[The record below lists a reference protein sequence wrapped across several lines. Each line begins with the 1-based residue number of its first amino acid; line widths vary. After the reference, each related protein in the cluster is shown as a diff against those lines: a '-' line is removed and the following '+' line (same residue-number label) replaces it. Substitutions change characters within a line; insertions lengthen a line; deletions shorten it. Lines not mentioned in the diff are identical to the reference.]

1 MTNNLICVSFFRQLE
16 VEVPKPASLPWP
28 APLDEAVDESLF
40 KQYIA
45 PPPEP
50 TPEPELSEEELA
62 AIRAAEAEKDA
73 EMAKREDELLSQL
86 NPEDVKKIIAEVFEE
101 VAGTVDYQVA
111 ERLREKENQFI
122 QRINKIHK
130 IAQIRY

>member
-1 MTNNLICVSFFRQLE
+1 M
-16 VEVPKPASLPWP
+16 
-28 APLDEAVDESLF
+28 
-40 KQYIA
+40 
-45 PPPEP
+45 
-50 TPEPELSEEELA
+50 SEEELA

-130 IAQIRY
+130 IA